1 LHLECVCRLIA
12 ICLFQTGQN
21 SSKQR
26 GEQNQDSTP
35 NKNLMNRR
43 MCFEHR
49 GIQAQAADI
58 ELAIPPPAQNLHQ
71 AQVTEYNDD
80 ILMIYPQEPA
90 DQIQQM
96 EIPDVD

>member
-1 LHLECVCRLIA
+1 LYLECVYVLLPPACSKLVKIP
-12 ICLFQTGQN
+12 QT
-21 SSKQR
+21 QR

-35 NKNLMNRR
+35 SKNLMNRR

-58 ELAIPPPAQNLHQ
+58 ELAPPPPQNPHQ

>member
-1 LHLECVCRLIA
+1 
-12 ICLFQTGQN
+12 
-21 SSKQR
+21 
-26 GEQNQDSTP
+26 
-35 NKNLMNRR
+35 

-58 ELAIPPPAQNLHQ
+58 ELAPPPPQNPHQ